1 MFGVG
6 CCHGGGMQRL
16 SRSRATTKANEHAN
30 VFYYVSEVIAMY
42 YYPLG
47 SGAIYY
53 SQVGSVGGHHYKRD
67 YKFLLAFY
75 IGSDLRCV

>member
-1 MFGVG
+1 
-6 CCHGGGMQRL
+6 MQRL

-30 VFYYVSEVIAMY
+30 VFLLSEVIAMY

-47 SGAIYY
+47 RGGILLLIRRYY
-53 SQVGSVGGHHYKRD
+53 SSGDSVGRHHYKRD

-75 IGSDLRCV
+75 IGSDQRCV